1 VNGEHLRAFFWLQ
14 WRLRANQFK
23 KGGAANAIVTAIVAG
38 AAVLLAV
45 VLFVVF
51 FLVGLVA
58 LSDVRPLILV
68 LVWDGIVCVFIF
80 FWLIG
85 LVAQLQRAEALALEK
100 FLHLPVSLSGVFLL
114 NYLSSL
120 LSFNLIVF
128 GPLMLGLSL
137 GLIFSRGPAMLT
149 ALPLLAAFLLMV
161 TALTY
166 QFQGWLAS
174 LMVNKRRRR
183 TIIVVVTTVFV
194 LIVQLP
200 NLWNMT
206 RSRDFGPDAL
216 SQQQQKE
223 QAEIDRAF
231 QAGEIKVQEYNERR
245 NELTRVYVE
254 KRRVHNEET
263 WQNVERIARLVN
275 LCVPPGWLPLGSAA
289 AAEGNPLPGLLGTL
303 GFALIGG
310 ASLARAYRTTVRF
323 HTGAFTAG
331 KTLPAE
337 AQAAPRSAA
346 PGSAAP
352 SAAEPKQPDAA
363 APSSLLE
370 RRLPWISEQAAAVA
384 LGGLRSL
391 TRAPEVKMLLLTPII
406 MAVIFGSMALRGA
419 SDAPMWARPL
429 FAVGGVAMILLT
441 MVQLVGNQFGYDR
454 SGFKI
459 FVLSPARRG
468 DILIGKN
475 LAVAPLALTLSVF
488 AIAFVQVAYPMR
500 FDHLIA
506 VLAQTISLYLLF
518 SLVANCL
525 SILAPM
531 PVAAGTLKPSHS
543 KMIPVLLHF
552 AFLFVFPL
560 VIAPVMAPIGIEA
573 TLAWLGWAEGAPI
586 ALALSLAECVGVA
599 FLYRWLVGW
608 QGVWLQSRELTILET
623 VTAKAE

>member
-1 VNGEHLRAFFWLQ
+1 MNGKHLRAFFWLQ

-23 KGGAANAIVTAIVAG
+23 KGGAANAILTAIVAG

-51 FLVGLVA
+51 FLIGLVA

-68 LVWDGIVCVFIF
+68 LVWDGIVGAFIF

-85 LVAQLQRAEALALEK
+85 LITQLQRAEALALEK

-120 LSFNLIVF
+120 LSFNLIIF

-149 ALPLLAAFLLMV
+149 ALPLLAAFFLMV

-183 TIIVVVTTVFV
+183 TIIVVVTTVFI

-206 RSRDFGPDAL
+206 RSRDFGPDEL

-254 KRRVHNEET
+254 KRRVQRDES

-331 KTLPAE
+331 KTSPAE
-337 AQAAPRSAA
+337 AQAAPRPAA
-346 PGSAAP
+346 PRAV
-352 SAAEPKQPDAA
+352 EPVQPDAA
-363 APSSLLE
+363 APPSLLE
-370 RRLPWISEQAAAVA
+370 KRLPWISEPAAIVA
-384 LGGLRSL
+384 LGGFRSL

-419 SDAPMWARPL
+419 MDAPTWARPL
-429 FAVGGVAMILLT
+429 FAIGGVAMILLT

-506 VLAQTISLYLLF
+506 VFAQTVSLYLLF

-531 PVAAGTLKPSHS
+531 QVAAGTLKPSHS

-573 TLAWLGWAEGAPI
+573 TLAWLGWAEAAPI
-586 ALALSLAECVGVA
+586 ALVLSLAECVGVA